1 MTDNRFEDHS
11 RFDLRAVDQIC
22 AEFEGETGRGIDAIE
37 RHLAKAPD
45 KLQDFLF
52 EELLALDLE
61 LVESGQGFPS
71 RELYLDRFPNKKK
84 QIESVFNRL
93 TGERKDSTLAPQRH
107 SPEAESDLP
116 EFIGRFRVEKL
127 IGQGGFGVVYKAFDE
142 RLDRPVAIKIPRQK
156 YAAHASK
163 CREEAK
169 AIASLDHPNIVP
181 VYELGHSEDYPFFL
195 VTKYVDGGNLAE
207 RQKARQTS
215 DAREIAQLVASIAE
229 ALQTAHEQGFVH
241 RDVKPGNILID
252 SQGNPHLADFGL
264 VLREED
270 VGNDSHYAG
279 TMAYMSPEQAA
290 GEGHHVD
297 GRSDIF
303 SLGIVLYELLVGR
316 RPFSGTSQEQVM
328 RNIMTS
334 KPRPLRQY
342 NSNLHP
348 ELERI
353 CMKALSK
360 RISRRY
366 STARDMADELQSFLA
381 SSGESPT
388 GNTSWQKSLRI
399 GSSSLDSATHD
410 SSVNDSTKE
419 SSQGKSEIGV
429 TPRGLRSYD
438 SRDKDFFLRL
448 LPGPRNREGLP
459 ESIWFWKSQIEESDR
474 ENTFSVGLIYG
485 PSGCGKSSLVKAGVL
500 PQLSDEVNTIY
511 IEATDQ
517 GTEDNLHQQLRMKFG
532 DLTKDMDL
540 GQSIAAIRNRPMMD
554 GHKLLIIID
563 QFEQWLQSRYHSN
576 GVKLLE
582 ALRQCDGQHVQ
593 CILMVRDEFW
603 LSISRLMLELDV
615 DLVPGKN
622 VALVD
627 LFDEDHAREVFS
639 LFGRAFGKLPQ
650 NLEEITGEQQ
660 EFLDRLIGELS
671 QDGKVVPVRLA
682 MMSEML
688 KGKPWTQET
697 LKAVGGTEGVGVAFL
712 NDAFGARGSN
722 PAYRIHQGAAQRVLK
737 SMLPEAGSDIKG
749 NMVSH
754 AELVKISGYQDQ
766 PNLFDQLMRILAS
779 ELRLITP
786 AETYENETGDGLPS
800 TSGAHGYQLT
810 HDYLVHVIRNWI
822 VQSQRKSLRGRAEL
836 RLEKR
841 TREWQPSRSRRYLPF
856 MWEYANIRLF
866 TRKSQWSA
874 PQRQMMKQA
883 GKYHGLR
890 WGSGIVI
897 TLVIVASL
905 LFTFNRIHT
914 RHETEQVEIAIANL
928 NSSHGAL
935 MPRAIDD
942 LTQLP
947 RQLVVSKLRKRL
959 TVVDANES
967 LPLLC
972 SLAALNGLDRPQELI
987 DRIAFTPNHD
997 VPNLVSALNHMNSES
1012 LGLLRKR
1019 FENLGLQVEKSDD
1032 LEKSH
1037 DAGMER
1043 AKTAI
1048 LALYLGDITPAKIMC
1063 RCAANPIQ
1071 RTWFIEQ
1078 HGNWHGKISELAKI
1092 AMVITDPDL
1101 QSGLCLAVGST
1112 EGDPMFPRE
1121 REKWQTLAAHWYM
1134 QSPDSGVHGAA
1145 EWMLRRWKM
1154 ELPDIPATDT
1164 LTADKNW
1171 HVTPSGMTMV
1181 RIPAGSFLNR
1191 LKGDWTQ
1198 FDENAPSQK
1207 ITISKDFLM
1216 SNKEVSFGQFRKAME
1231 DPDVSLRE
1239 RPYLRYDK
1247 NDDVQAQFFD
1257 NQEDNVFGYLNKLI
1271 RKRSD
1276 ERPVV
1281 HISWNQAV
1289 MYCNWLS
1296 RKEGFEPCYERTGK
1310 THELSKWEGWLTE
1323 EWQLIPGRNGYR
1335 LPTNA
1340 EWELACR
1347 ASTSTDFS
1355 FGNDTRFLTRYAVH
1369 DAPLGPEPC
1378 GSKLP
1383 NGWGLFDMH
1392 GNAMEFC
1399 NDWVRSFRCDTK
1411 SKTDPTGPSQPIY
1424 LSPNY
1429 PNSSPTVGNKSLYWR
1444 KIRCGGG
1451 AFDTVLNKASFMHS
1465 EVPIISETRDTGIR
1479 LVRNLE

>member
-22 AEFEGETGRGIDAIE
+22 GEFEGETGRGIDAIE

-61 LVESGQGFPS
+61 LVESGEGFPS

-116 EFIGRFRVEKL
+116 EFIGRFRIEKL

-195 VTKYVDGGNLAE
+195 VTKYIDGGNLAE

-229 ALQTAHEQGFVH
+229 ALQSAHEQGFVH

-252 SQGNPHLADFGL
+252 SQGQPHLADFGL

-381 SSGESPT
+381 SSGEAPT
-388 GNTSWQKSLRI
+388 GNTSWQKSLRN

-500 PQLSDEVNTIY
+500 PQLSDEVDTIY

-517 GTEDNLHQQLRMKFG
+517 GTEDNLHQQLSIKFG

-563 QFEQWLQSRYHSN
+563 QFEQWLQARYHSN

-749 NMVSH
+749 NMVSQ
-754 AELVKISGYQDQ
+754 AELVKISGYQDR
-766 PNLFDQLMRILAS
+766 PNLFERLMRILAS

-866 TRKSQWSA
+866 TRKSQWTT

-890 WGSGIVI
+890 WGSGLAI
-897 TLVIVASL
+897 TLLVVVSL
-905 LFTFNRIHT
+905 LFYFSRIQH
-914 RHETEQVEIAIANL
+914 RHQSEQAEIAVATLRISRGHML
-928 NSSHGAL
+928 
-935 MPRAIDD
+935 PRAIDD
-942 LTQLP
+942 LAQLP
-947 RQLVVSKLRKRL
+947 RDIVISKLRERL
-959 TVVDANES
+959 VVADPHER
-967 LPLLC
+967 LHLLC
-972 SLAALNGLDRPQELI
+972 PLAAFDGLNGPQELL
-987 DRIAFTPNHD
+987 DQVAFTASAD
-997 VPNLVSALNHMNSES
+997 VPNLIVALRHTKIES
-1012 LGLLRKR
+1012 LKALRTR
-1019 FENLGLQVEKSDD
+1019 FDD
-1032 LEKSH
+1032 LDHVAFK
-1037 DAGMER
+1037 ER
-1043 AKTAI
+1043 AKVAI
-1048 LALYLGDITPAKIMC
+1048 LALYLGDIVPAKVMC
-1063 RCAANPIQ
+1063 RRAADPIQ

-1078 HGNWHGKISELAKI
+1078 HSNWHGRISEIVEI
-1092 AMVITDPDL
+1092 ASGVIHPDL

-1112 EGDPMFPRE
+1112 ELDPMFPGE
-1121 REKWQTLAAHWYM
+1121 RETWRPLVSQWYKG
-1134 QSPDSGVHGAA
+1134 SPDSGVHGAA
-1145 EWMLRRWKM
+1145 GWLLRHWTMKAPVVASTV
-1154 ELPDIPATDT
+1154 EPPEN
-1164 LTADKNW
+1164 KNW
-1171 HVTPSGMTMV
+1171 HVTPSGLTMV
-1181 RIPAGSFLNR
+1181 RIPSGTFLNR
-1191 LKGDWTQ
+1191 MKGDWTP
-1198 FDENAPSQK
+1198 FDKDTPSQK
-1207 ITISKDFLM
+1207 ITLTRDFLI
-1216 SNKEVSFGQFRKAME
+1216 SDREVSLGQFRQAME
-1231 DPDVSLRE
+1231 DPDVGLRE
-1239 RPYLRYDK
+1239 RPYLRYDE
-1247 NDDVQAQFFD
+1247 DDDFQAEIYRTRADQ
-1257 NQEDNVFGYLNKLI
+1257 VFECLYNLV
-1271 RKRSD
+1271 R
-1276 ERPVV
+1276 RPSEEHPVTYV
-1281 HISWNQAV
+1281 SWNQAV

-1296 RKEGFEPCYERTGK
+1296 RKEGLQPCYERTGK
-1310 THELSKWEGWLTE
+1310 IHRAIAYGRGNGNLFFIENWRLL
-1323 EWQLIPGRNGYR
+1323 PGRNGYR

-1347 ASTSTDFS
+1347 ATTTTDYS
-1355 FGNDTRFLTRYAVH
+1355 FGNDTQFLARYAVCNQSH
-1369 DAPLGPEPC
+1369 PDPC
-1378 GSKLP
+1378 GSRLP

-1392 GNAMEFC
+1392 GNLFEHC
-1399 NDWVRSFRCDTK
+1399 NDWVRSFRSDTQ
-1411 SKTDPTGPSQPIY
+1411 SKTDPMGPSHPIY
-1424 LSPNY
+1424 VTPNY
-1429 PNSSPTVGNKSLYWR
+1429 PDSSPTTPREWLYWR
-1444 KIRCGGG
+1444 KIKCGGD
-1451 AFDTVLNKASFMHS
+1451 FRTTDPVINKASFMAS
-1465 EVPIISETRDTGIR
+1465 EFPVHTESPDTGFR
-1479 LVRNLE
+1479 VVRSIE